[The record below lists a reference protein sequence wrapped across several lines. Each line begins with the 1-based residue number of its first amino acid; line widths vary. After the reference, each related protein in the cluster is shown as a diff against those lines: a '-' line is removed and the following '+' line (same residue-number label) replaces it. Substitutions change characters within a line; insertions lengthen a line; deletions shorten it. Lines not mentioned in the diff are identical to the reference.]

1 MAKNEIKLNKNIE
14 VKETQLKEEKIKKH
28 KVKIN
33 YVEDNAV
40 VITLAG
46 YSKRIYFDLPF
57 RELEYLKDNKNA
69 YRNKILN
76 IYYTGD
82 ISNVFKVCILP
93 LKSLKDI
100 GDRF

>member
-14 VKETQLKEEKIKKH
+14 VKEELKEEQIKKH

-40 VITLAG
+40 VVTLAG

-57 RELEYLKDNKNA
+57 RDLEYIRENKNA

-76 IYYTGD
+76 IYYTGNIAD
-82 ISNVFKVCILP
+82 AFNVSILP
-93 LKSLKDI
+93 IKDMKDI

>member
-1 MAKNEIKLNKNIE
+1 MAKNEIKLDKTI
-14 VKETQLKEEKIKKH
+14 KLKEEQIKKH

-33 YVEDNAV
+33 YVEDNAIV
-40 VITLAG
+40 FTLAG

-57 RELEYLKDNKNA
+57 KELEYLKDNKKA

-82 ISNVFKVCILP
+82 ISDAFNVCILP
-93 LKSLKDI
+93 LKNIEDI